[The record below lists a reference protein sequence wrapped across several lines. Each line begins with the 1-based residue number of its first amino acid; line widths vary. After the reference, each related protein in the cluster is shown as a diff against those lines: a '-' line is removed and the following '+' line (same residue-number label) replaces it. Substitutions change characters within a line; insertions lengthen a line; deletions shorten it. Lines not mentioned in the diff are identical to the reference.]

1 MIDVEGRL
9 ETGGLFAFGGV
20 RGAGGLVGIVVVP
33 RPPTQHP
40 RAAIFRRR
48 QIACLVRR
56 VRPAFIPVLAMAGLR
71 GGRMETV

>member
-1 MIDVEGRL
+1 MSKAAWKRVAFLRL
-9 ETGGLFAFGGV
+9 GACVAPVALLELSLFHA
-20 RGAGGLVGIVVVP
+20 
-33 RPPTQHP
+33 PPTQHP

-71 GGRMETV
+71 GGRMETI